1 MAPSLKVIATLL
13 LAGGLACAKA
23 PEELIKLESF
33 TTTRGKTYRKLTVR
47 DITPSG
53 IKILHEGGTAT
64 LHYEE
69 LPADFRKRLGGFDP
83 EEAKQYDEEQA
94 KKLKDQQDQI
104 QRDLDKMSKDK
115 EKDETP
121 APAPDENDEGDTEK
135 SSPDSDEDVKPTIVP
150 YDDEKPA
157 PKSNPAPS
165 GKTTPTS
172 PQDPAE
178 APADKIDKG
187 TLTARVIGYK
197 TGVKRVEFSVITNCD
212 AKLTV
217 HNIPPYHHSKTFD
230 ITANTPFVREI
241 WVYNDYKSELL
252 TPEGKKLDYENRT
265 KKTETG
271 RLTPA
276 KLR

>member
-1 MAPSLKVIATLL
+1 MKLISSPIAIASLL
-13 LAGGLACAKA
+13 LTSSLAQAKPPA
-23 PEELIKLESF
+23 ELIKLEVM
-33 TTTRGKTYRKLTVR
+33 TTTRGKTYKKLTVR
-47 DITPSG
+47 DVTPAG
-53 IKILHEGGTAT
+53 IKIVHEGGTAT

-69 LPADFRKRLGGFDP
+69 LPAYLRDRLGKFDP
-83 EEAKQYDEEQA
+83 EEAQQYLDDEA
-94 KKLKDQQDQI
+94 KKLKEQQEQI
-104 QRDLDKMSKDK
+104 ERDLAKMKKDQ

-121 APAPDENDEGDTEK
+121 SPTSDKGKEGDGEKPSTE
-135 SSPDSDEDVKPTIVP
+135 DEEVKPTIVP
-150 YDDEKPA
+150 YEDDKPA
-157 PKSNPAPS
+157 PKPAPS
-165 GKTTPTS
+165 GKATPVL
-172 PQDPAE
+172 PEDPAV
-178 APADKIDKG
+178 PAVDKG

-197 TGVKRVEFSVITNCD
+197 TGVKRVEFSVITNCA

-230 ITANTPFVREI
+230 VAANTPFVREI

>member
-1 MAPSLKVIATLL
+1 MIPSLKVIAALL
-13 LAGGLACAKA
+13 LTCSMADAKA
-23 PEELIKLESF
+23 PSELIKLDSL
-33 TTTRGKTYRKLTVR
+33 TTTRGKTYRKLIVR

-53 IKILHEGGTAT
+53 IKIVHNGGTAT

-69 LPADFRKRLGGFDP
+69 IPADLRERLGGFDP
-83 EEAKQYDEEQA
+83 EEARLYDEEQERKA
-94 KKLKDQQDQI
+94 KEQQEQI
-104 QRDLDKMSKDK
+104 ERDLRKMEEDKKK
-115 EKDETP
+115 
-121 APAPDENDEGDTEK
+121 
-135 SSPDSDEDVKPTIVP
+135 
-150 YDDEKPA
+150 DEKPA
-157 PKSNPAPS
+157 PATDENEGDEKVPPTSDEDEESTPAPDKEDEDEKPVPKPKPAPS
-165 GKTTPTS
+165 GKAAPAS
-172 PQDPAE
+172 PE
-178 APADKIDKG
+178 EVPADKVDKG

-230 ITANTPFVREI
+230 VTANTPFVREI

>member
-1 MAPSLKVIATLL
+1 MKMAPSLKVIAALL
-13 LAGGLACAKA
+13 LTGSLACAKA
-23 PEELIKLESF
+23 PEELIRLDSL
-33 TTTRGKTYRKLTVR
+33 TTTRGKTYRKATVR

-53 IKILHEGGTAT
+53 IKIVHQGGTAT

-69 LPADFRKRLGGFDP
+69 LPADLRERVGGFDP
-83 EEAKQYDEEQA
+83 EEARQYDEEQA
-94 KKLKDQQDQI
+94 KKLKEQQEQI
-104 QRDLDKMSKDK
+104 ERDLAKMKKDK
-115 EKDETP
+115 EKDEKA
-121 APAPDENDEGDTEK
+121 APTSDEGEEGDEEK
-135 SSPDSDEDVKPTIVP
+135 PSVDPDEDVKPTIVP
-150 YDDEKPA
+150 YEDDKPA
-157 PKSNPAPS
+157 PK
-165 GKTTPTS
+165 TTPSEKAAPAS
-172 PQDPAE
+172 PEDPA
-178 APADKIDKG
+178 APAVDKG

-230 ITANTPFVREI
+230 ITAKTPFVREI

-252 TPEGKKLDYENRT
+252 TPDGKKLDYENRT

>member
-1 MAPSLKVIATLL
+1 MVPSLKVIATLL

-23 PEELIKLESF
+23 PEELIKLDSF

-53 IKILHEGGTAT
+53 IKVLHEGGTAT

-69 LPADFRKRLGGFDP
+69 LPADFRQRLGGFDP
-83 EEAKQYDEEQA
+83 EEARQYDEEQA

-104 QRDLDKMSKDK
+104 QRDLDRMRKEK
-115 EKDETP
+115 EKDEKP
-121 APAPDENDEGDTEK
+121 APASDEGEDGEEK
-135 SSPDSDEDVKPTIVP
+135 TSPDPDEDVRPTIVP
-150 YDDEKPA
+150 YEDDKPA
-157 PKSNPAPS
+157 PKISPS
-165 GKTTPTS
+165 GKATPAS
-172 PQDPAE
+172 PPDPAE
-178 APADKIDKG
+178 VPVGKG